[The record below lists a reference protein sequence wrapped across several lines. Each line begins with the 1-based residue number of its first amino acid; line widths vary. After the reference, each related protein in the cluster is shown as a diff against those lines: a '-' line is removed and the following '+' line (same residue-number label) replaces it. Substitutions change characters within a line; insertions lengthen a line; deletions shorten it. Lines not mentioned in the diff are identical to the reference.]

1 MGTGQRD
8 VRDAF
13 IASQNR
19 IISMALIHEKLYQT
33 KHLARIDFASYVRDL
48 VLCIYQSYG
57 KDPKS
62 IRLEIAVEKAN
73 LNIDTAYPP
82 AA

>member
-1 MGTGQRD
+1 MKNNLNIISSLLELQAMGTGQRD

-33 KHLARIDFASYVRDL
+33 LTRQLGGTVIPSPPKKGSAVRIRFSPKGAAAYV
-48 VLCIYQSYG
+48 
-57 KDPKS
+57 
-62 IRLEIAVEKAN
+62 
-73 LNIDTAYPP
+73 
-82 AA
+82 